1 MVRRPMKRVVDTGQ
15 EVLGFDLGPVSEPV
29 ESKAGDEDF
38 LDDDASQ
45 VMIGHQRLDVLL
57 KGTGMGWVVQLKREL
72 RELDY
77 SLLTARYSRQ
87 GRKGFHPRM
96 LLGLIVCGIME
107 RHSTLR
113 ELEELSEVNLG
124 AWWICGG
131 SKVDH
136 STIGKFV
143 QMHDEALGGEF
154 FSEFV
159 KFLVRRLGLKVGVAS
174 IDGTVIEA
182 AGSRW
187 SALREEAARKI
198 AEEAKRDA
206 ARSPEDAKLAEAAT
220 QASAVLAEVEKRAAA
235 RAEQRK
241 DTKTVAVVATEIEAV
256 IQPRKDGVHRAGY
269 KPSTLM
275 HESGLILAQH
285 VHPSSETAAVAPLL
299 EQHQAIFSAGP
310 STLLMDAAYHN
321 GALLGSLAEQEIDV
335 LCPSGQTFKAQGPW
349 TKRSP
354 HQKFPKLGF
363 AYDPETDTYVC
374 PEGQRMTYRAH
385 GKDRGLRY
393 RLYGTNACGSCALR
407 SQCTKSRR
415 GREVKRYT
423 GDEYKEAMDKVLEQP
438 RAREMY
444 KRRLTMSEPV
454 YAELRERQ
462 GLRRFRRRG
471 LRGARVEFAL
481 HCLALNLR
489 KALRMEAFQALLSA
503 LSGHGRRLCAFLA
516 LWAVSKPPRAA
527 RSQFSADLAFP
538 RGAALLN

>member
-1 MVRRPMKRVVDTGQ
+1 MKRVASTGQ
-15 EVLGFDLGPVSEPV
+15 AVLGFDLGRVAGPV

-38 LDDDASQ
+38 LDDDAGHM
-45 VMIGHQRLDVLL
+45 MIGDQRLDALL

-77 SLLTARYSRQ
+77 SLLTVRYSSQ

-113 ELEELSEVNLG
+113 ELESLSEVNLG

-131 SKVDH
+131 RKVDH

-143 QMHDEALGGEF
+143 QMHDEALGDEF
-154 FSEFV
+154 FREFV
-159 KFLVRRLGLKVGVAS
+159 KLLVGRLGLKVGVAS

-187 SALREEAARKI
+187 SALRQEAARQI

-206 ARSPEDAKLAEAAT
+206 ARSPKDAKLAQAAT
-220 QASAVLAEVEKRAAA
+220 RASAVLKEVEKRAAA
-235 RAEQRK
+235 RAKQGK
-241 DTKTVAVVATEIEAV
+241 DPKTVAVVATEVEAV
-256 IQPRKDGVHRAGY
+256 IQPRKDGVQRAGY

-275 HESGLILAQH
+275 HESGFILGQH
-285 VHPSSETAAVAPLL
+285 VHPSSEIASVAPLL
-299 EQHQAIFSAGP
+299 EQHQAIFSEAP
-310 STLLMDAAYHN
+310 STLLIDAGYHTA
-321 GALLGSLAEQEIDV
+321 ALLGSLAEQEIDV
-335 LCPSGQTFKAQGPW
+335 LCPSGQTFKAQGQW

-354 HQKFPKLGF
+354 HKLLPKREF
-363 AYDPETDTYVC
+363 AYDPQTDTYVC
-374 PEGQRMTYRAH
+374 PAGERLRHRGD
-385 GKDRGLRY
+385 GKERNGLGY
-393 RLYGTNACGSCALR
+393 RLYRADACGSCALR
-407 SQCTKSRR
+407 SQCTTSQR
-415 GREVKRYT
+415 GREVKRHA
-423 GDEYKEAMDKVLEQP
+423 GEEHKEAMEKVLEQP

-444 KRRLTMSEPV
+444 KRRLAMAEPV

-471 LRGARVEFAL
+471 IRGARVEFAL

-489 KALRMEAFQALLSA
+489 KALRAGVFKGVLSA
-503 LSGHGRRLCAFLA
+503 LSSHGKRLSAFLV
-516 LWAVSKPPRAA
+516 LWAVPKPPRASKG
-527 RSQFSADLAFP
+527 RFSAGLAFP
-538 RGAALLN
+538 RAAALLN